1 MKRFYLLLCFLSLAL
16 PMLQAQNNCNRP
28 MSDIEYNQRKNQ
40 VMAQSAENQKL
51 NRALQIAQSSCFSSA
66 QVKEISMIFA
76 QDESR
81 IRFAQAA
88 YPNVV
93 DKQNFYDV
101 YDAFTKFSMAI
112 RLYEAL
118 QQGNN
123 TPATPNPN
131 TNPVNPTQPN
141 DEDFP
146 ELSYPAAELYVGRTG
161 CNNFLSAREFSTQAA
176 SLRRMPNE
184 QQRYQAALRFVRNGC
199 LTTEQ
204 LMKMATL
211 FSSENNR
218 LELLKQ
224 GYRRIYDIGNYQLA
238 VQLLT
243 QPRLQNDFN
252 NFLNQQEDPITPVVV
267 NPNPNPVVTPNPTIT
282 PTCNVSDA
290 DMAGVVK
297 AIKSESFDDKRV
309 TLLRTI
315 ATSNRCF
322 TVNQVR
328 TLMRLFSFEKNRL
341 ESAKILYDFTIPEE
355 RRNYFSLG
363 SELSFAASR
372 TELNNFINE
381 KQK

>member
-1 MKRFYLLLCFLSLAL
+1 
-16 PMLQAQNNCNRP
+16 MLQAQNNCNRP

>member
-1 MKRFYLLLCFLSLAL
+1 MKRFYLFLCLLALAL
-16 PMLQAQNNCNRP
+16 PVLQAQNNCTRP

-51 NRALQIAQSSCFSSA
+51 NRALQIAQGSCFSSA

-118 QQGNN
+118 QQESN

-161 CNNFLSAREFSTQAA
+161 CRNFLSAREFNTQAA

-204 LMKMATL
+204 LMKTASL
-211 FSSENNR
+211 LDSENNR

-267 NPNPNPVVTPNPTIT
+267 NPNPNPVVTPNPTVT
-282 PTCNVSDA
+282 PACNVSDA
-290 DMAGVVK
+290 
-297 AIKSESFDDKRV
+297 DDKRV

-341 ESAKILYDFTIPEE
+341 ESAKILYDFTLPEE

-363 SELSFAASR
+363 SELSFSASR
-372 TELNNFINE
+372 TELNNFIAE

>member
-1 MKRFYLLLCFLSLAL
+1 
-16 PMLQAQNNCNRP
+16 
-28 MSDIEYNQRKNQ
+28 
-40 VMAQSAENQKL
+40 
-51 NRALQIAQSSCFSSA
+51 
-66 QVKEISMIFA
+66 
-76 QDESR
+76 
-81 IRFAQAA
+81 
-88 YPNVV
+88 
-93 DKQNFYDV
+93 
-101 YDAFTKFSMAI
+101 
-112 RLYEAL
+112 
-118 QQGNN
+118 
-123 TPATPNPN
+123 
-131 TNPVNPTQPN
+131 
-141 DEDFP
+141 
-146 ELSYPAAELYVGRTG
+146 
-161 CNNFLSAREFSTQAA
+161 
-176 SLRRMPNE
+176 MPNE

-204 LMKMATL
+204 LMKMASL

-267 NPNPNPVVTPNPTIT
+267 NPNPNPVVTPNPTIS
-282 PTCNVSDA
+282 PACNVSDT

-363 SELSFAASR
+363 SELSFSTSR
-372 TELNNFINE
+372 TELNNFIAE